1 MGAAKRPSKPS
12 TGSREKQL
20 SLDRP
25 KAARIGEVR
34 AALGQLS
41 GKAALYCS
49 DASIAR
55 YLVARNW
62 DVKKATKMLKK
73 TLKWRSEY
81 KPDEIRWDEI
91 ANEAVT
97 GKIYRTDYFDKSG
110 RSILVMRPG
119 VQNTKKAKG
128 QIRYLVYCMENA
140 ILNLPHGQSQM
151 VWLIDFAGFS
161 LSNISLHVTK
171 MTADVLQ
178 GHYPERLGVAILYN
192 APKFFESF
200 WKLASPI
207 LEPKTFNK
215 VKFVYPDR
223 PDTNKIME
231 ELFNMEELESAFGG
245 KNQATFN
252 INDYA
257 ARMREDDNKMPLLW
271 SPDNSALASEPYV
284 MNKDRAQEDSSGL
297 KSEETSS
304 EKREETD
311 SESENR
317 EETESE
323 SERGET
329 DAVSGKKEET
339 EAVSGKREETEAVS
353 EKRDGTETES
363 EKGKEAE
370 NSSSAVELTS
380 LPVEGKGIT
389 PAYKSGCSSSDP

>member
-1 MGAAKRPSKPS
+1 MSSASSANNGHGK
-12 TGSREKQL
+12 EVQL
-20 SLDRP
+20 FEQQLP
-25 KAARIGEVR
+25 KIGEVR

-41 GKAALYCS
+41 GKTALYCS

-91 ANEAVT
+91 ANEAAT
-97 GKIYRTDYFDKSG
+97 GKIYRTHYFDKSG

-140 ILNLPHGQSQM
+140 ILNLPQGQSQM
-151 VWLIDFAGFS
+151 VWLIDFAGFN

-171 MTADVLQ
+171 LTADVLQ

-200 WKLASPI
+200 WKIASPI

-231 ELFNMEELESAFGG
+231 DLFNMEELESAFGG
-245 KNQATFN
+245 KNQTTFN
-252 INDYA
+252 IDDYA
-257 ARMREDDNKMPLLW
+257 ARMREDDKRMPLFW
-271 SPDNSALASEPYV
+271 SPENSVLASEPYV
-284 MNKDRAQEDSSGL
+284 MMNKDMPREGSSGL
-297 KSEETSS
+297 KTEETSS
-304 EKREETD
+304 EKREETE
-311 SESENR
+311 SGSENR

-323 SERGET
+323 SE
-329 DAVSGKKEET
+329 KEET
-339 EAVSGKREETEAVS
+339 ESASEKREETEAVS
-353 EKRDGTETES
+353 ESQKREETETDS
-363 EKGKEAE
+363 EKGKEVGT
-370 NSSSAVELTS
+370 SSSAVELPN
-380 LPVEGKGIT
+380 LPGEGKGT
-389 PAYKSGCSSSDP
+389 TLADKSGCS

>member
-1 MGAAKRPSKPS
+1 MSSASGVNNGDGKEAALFEQRLSK
-12 TGSREKQL
+12 
-20 SLDRP
+20 
-25 KAARIGEVR
+25 IGEVR

-62 DVKKATKMLKK
+62 EVKKATKMLKK

-91 ANEAVT
+91 ANEAAT

-140 ILNLPHGQSQM
+140 ILNLPHDQSQM

-171 MTADVLQ
+171 LTADVLQ

-200 WKLASPI
+200 WKIASPI

-223 PDTNKIME
+223 PETNKIME
-231 ELFNMEELESAFGG
+231 DLFNMEELESAFGG

-257 ARMREDDNKMPLLW
+257 ARMREDDIKMPLFW
-271 SPDNSALASEPYV
+271 SPENSALASEPYV
-284 MNKDRAQEDSSGL
+284 MVNKDMAQEGSSGL
-297 KSEETSS
+297 KSEETAS

-311 SESENR
+311 TESENR

-323 SERGET
+323 SERAEI
-329 DAVSGKKEET
+329 DS
-339 EAVSGKREETEAVS
+339 VSGKREETVAVS
-353 EKRDGTETES
+353 DKREEKETES
-363 EKGKEAE
+363 ENGKARLHQT
-370 NSSSAVELTS
+370 ELS
-380 LPVEGKGIT
+380 
-389 PAYKSGCSSSDP
+389 

>member
-1 MGAAKRPSKPS
+1 MSSASSVNNSDGKEAALF
-12 TGSREKQL
+12 EQQL
-20 SLDRP
+20 S
-25 KAARIGEVR
+25 KIGEVR

-91 ANEAVT
+91 ANEAAT

-140 ILNLPHGQSQM
+140 ILNLPHDQSQM
-151 VWLIDFAGFS
+151 VWLIDFAGFN
-161 LSNISLHVTK
+161 LSHISLHVTK
-171 MTADVLQ
+171 LTADVLQ

-200 WKLASPI
+200 WKIASPI

-223 PDTNKIME
+223 PETNKIME
-231 ELFNMEELESAFGG
+231 DLFNMEQLESAFGG

-257 ARMREDDNKMPLLW
+257 ARMREDDTKMPLFW
-271 SPDNSALASEPYV
+271 SPENSALASEPYV
-284 MNKDRAQEDSSGL
+284 MVNKDKAQEGSSGL
-297 KSEETSS
+297 KSEENGS

-311 SESENR
+311 TESENR

-329 DAVSGKKEET
+329 DA
-339 EAVSGKREETEAVS
+339 REETEAVS
-353 EKRDGTETES
+353 DKRGETDTES
-363 EKGKEAE
+363 EKGKDAAT
-370 NSSSAVELTS
+370 SSNGVELTS
-380 LPVEGKGIT
+380 LPGEGKGIT
-389 PAYKSGCSSSDP
+389 SAD

>member
-1 MGAAKRPSKPS
+1 MSSASSVNGDGKETALFEQRLSK
-12 TGSREKQL
+12 
-20 SLDRP
+20 
-25 KAARIGEVR
+25 IGEVR

-41 GKAALYCS
+41 GKTALYCS

-81 KPDEIRWDEI
+81 RPDEIRWDEI
-91 ANEAVT
+91 ANEAAT

-140 ILNLPHGQSQM
+140 ILNLPPDQSQM

-171 MTADVLQ
+171 LTADVLQ

-192 APKFFESF
+192 APKIFESF
-200 WKLASPI
+200 WKMASPI

-223 PDTNKIME
+223 PETNKIME
-231 ELFNMEELESAFGG
+231 DLFNMEELESAFGG
-245 KNQATFN
+245 KNQVTFN

-271 SPDNSALASEPYV
+271 SPENSTLASEPYV
-284 MNKDRAQEDSSGL
+284 MTKDTAQEGSSDL
-297 KSEETSS
+297 KSEETTS

-311 SESENR
+311 SESENK

-329 DAVSGKKEET
+329 
-339 EAVSGKREETEAVS
+339 EAVSRKREETEAISGKSEETEAAS
-353 EKRDGTETES
+353 EKREETVTDS
-363 EKGKEAE
+363 EKGKE
-370 NSSSAVELTS
+370 NLSCAVE
-380 LPVEGKGIT
+380 PGEGKGIT
-389 PAYKSGCSSSDP
+389 PADRNGCSSSDP